1 MQKVTFITRPLS
13 VYLMTIV
20 CLISLLYSCSSR
32 EDDAMKEQL
41 LRIQT
46 LGDSLPEEALKSYK
60 EIQPDM
66 IEDCSRY
73 TQIRHQLLGVRLR
86 YKAGYPPTSPDSII
100 SICSYM
106 EKHGSDEDKIE
117 SYYYMG
123 TVYWELNDYPQ
134 AVENCLKASQL
145 IEAGVPGNKIIG
157 RTICNTYSLLAYLYT
172 ELRIYKDALKAA
184 KREYDYAKQYQI
196 LDPNIICYL
205 AATYKANN
213 KYTEATEYYNQ
224 AVDMIER
231 EGSLVKYA
239 DVLANA
245 LHFFS
250 ISRDK
255 KRAERTLAILSKL
268 PESEKPYNYIG
279 ALSDYAVEFNISG
292 LIETT
297 LLEVIKDETNSPD
310 VTQALYNLTK
320 FYYDKGDYKRCAEY
334 AMKFRETEEL
344 SIEERAQ
351 EESLIAHGNQIYNLN
366 RDEQIKQLKDSETQK
381 RNLLYITIGCTLI
394 LVCGG
399 YYSLRKN
406 KRLLSKTALYRTQ
419 IKTVKESLAQQEHN
433 MSTLSAQIKD
443 TKQENDNLKEE
454 NLKIRVKVSELELKT
469 EHYERLLSNLPS
481 GENRKTFFEIANK
494 FADIA
499 QKNKTPND
507 EDWRL
512 LYASINKEFPDFA
525 PKVEHADMRHNLP
538 ITQTCY
544 LLKIGM
550 TNQQIMILTDTPR
563 QTVSNRVKRIKS
575 LIGDYL

>member
-1 MQKVTFITRPLS
+1 MNTPKGIFQYATIAFISIIFTLLSCDNEKDTTMITRLE
-13 VYLMTIV
+13 T
-20 CLISLLYSCSSR
+20 
-32 EDDAMKEQL
+32 
-41 LRIQT
+41 IQT
-46 LGDSLPEEALKSYK
+46 LGDSDPMQALAKYK
-60 EIQPDM
+60 EIKPEQ

-73 TQIRHQLLGVRLR
+73 PQIKHQQLGVRLR
-86 YKAGYPPTSPDSII
+86 YKAGYKPSSPDSII
-100 SICSYM
+100 TVKNYM
-106 EKHGSDEDKIE
+106 EKHGTTEE
-117 SYYYMG
+117 QVEAYYYAG
-123 TVYWELNDYPQ
+123 TVYWGLNDYPQ
-134 AVENCLKASQL
+134 AVENCLKAVYL
-145 IEAGVPGNKIIG
+145 IEKGMSGDKEFYGTV
-157 RTICNTYSLLAYLYT
+157 CNTYSLLAYLYA
-172 ELRIYKDALKAA
+172 ELRLYEEALTAAQKVYKNAKRYGLLDPIYCCHLGAAYKDLNKYSEATIY
-184 KREYDYAKQYQI
+184 YDEAVNLIK
-196 LDPNIICYL
+196 
-205 AATYKANN
+205 TYKTDN
-213 KYTEATEYYNQ
+213 
-224 AVDMIER
+224 
-231 EGSLVKYA
+231 KYA
-239 DVLANA
+239 DILASA
-245 LHFFS
+245 LQFYSLKKDRNKADDVFS
-250 ISRDK
+250 LLTK
-255 KRAERTLAILSKL
+255 LADEK
-268 PESEKPYNYIG
+268 KPYNYLIS
-279 ALSDYAVEFNISG
+279 LSDYAVEFNISD
-292 LIETT
+292 LIEPT
-297 LLEVIKDETNSPD
+297 LLKVIETDSNLSSRS
-310 VTQALYNLTK
+310 TALYNLIK

-406 KRLLSKTALYRTQ
+406 KRLLSKTALYRSQ

-481 GENRKTFFEIANK
+481 GENRKTFIEIANK